1 MFVFCFKFAK
11 KRDKYSIRVNPN
23 NGLILFFFAFA
34 EHNKTIYTDTH
45 GHINIKN
52 KQWNSEFDLS
62 LMMQNTFER
71 NKILITFEYEEQQQ
85 KNKRDMNIKGIK
97 RRRTIIKECP

>member
-1 MFVFCFKFAK
+1 MQIIIKKQEIFIKLFVFCFTFAK

-23 NGLILFFFAFA
+23 NGLISFFFLQ
-34 EHNKTIYTDTH
+34 NITRQYTDTH

-71 NKILITFEYEEQQQ
+71 NKILITFEYEQQQQQ
-85 KNKRDMNIKGIK
+85 KKTRE
-97 RRRTIIKECP
+97 T

>member
-1 MFVFCFKFAK
+1 MALFCF
-11 KRDKYSIRVNPN
+11 S
-23 NGLILFFFAFA
+23 AFA
-34 EHNKTIYTDTH
+34 EHNKTIYRHTH

-85 KNKRDMNIKGIK
+85 KNKRE
-97 RRRTIIKECP
+97 T